1 MSERITA
8 ANLDEVIKRNE
19 VIEEQTKQS
28 ASLIWSKY
36 NPMQINSPIQLAL
49 QILRPYGLIQ
59 LPIDNRYLSGAI
71 FVRDGKRIPLINTAL
86 PRANQYFTAWHE
98 IYHLLFDEVSF
109 DHTEAPMLSSFRQKG
124 ILFVG
129 LMKQSTAL
137 LSMMKM

>member
-19 VIEEQTKQS
+19 VIEEQMKQS

-36 NPMQINSPIQLAL
+36 NPMQIN
-49 QILRPYGLIQ
+49 
-59 LPIDNRYLSGAI
+59 
-71 FVRDGKRIPLINTAL
+71 
-86 PRANQYFTAWHE
+86 
-98 IYHLLFDEVSF
+98 
-109 DHTEAPMLSSFRQKG
+109 TEAPMLNSFRQKG

-137 LSMMKM
+137 LSILKM

>member
-19 VIEEQTKQS
+19 VIEEQMKQS

-36 NPMQINSPIQLAL
+36 N
-49 QILRPYGLIQ
+49 
-59 LPIDNRYLSGAI
+59 
-71 FVRDGKRIPLINTAL
+71 
-86 PRANQYFTAWHE
+86 
-98 IYHLLFDEVSF
+98 
-109 DHTEAPMLSSFRQKG
+109 TEAPMLSSFKHKG

-129 LMKQSTAL
+129 LMKQSTVL

>member
-19 VIEEQTKQS
+19 VIEEQMKQS

-59 LPIDNRYLSGAI
+59 LPIDNHYTLLWKLCIQSKTPSHSYNHNPARYLIGTVSYLS
-71 FVRDGKRIPLINTAL
+71 LI
-86 PRANQYFTAWHE
+86 H
-98 IYHLLFDEVSF
+98 I
-109 DHTEAPMLSSFRQKG
+109 
-124 ILFVG
+124 
-129 LMKQSTAL
+129 
-137 LSMMKM
+137 

>member
-19 VIEEQTKQS
+19 VIEEQMKQS

-59 LPIDNRYLSGAI
+59 ISILRRGMKFI
-71 FVRDGKRIPLINTAL
+71 
-86 PRANQYFTAWHE
+86 
-98 IYHLLFDEVSF
+98 IYC
-109 DHTEAPMLSSFRQKG
+109 
-124 ILFVG
+124 
-129 LMKQSTAL
+129 LMKFL
-137 LSMMKM
+137 LTI